1 MARAPDTP
9 AILTTPAV
17 GAMSARGDLEEL
29 IKGDTGCGAEM
40 EGALAQ
46 SGQAGLVRWCYKVN
60 RP

>member
-17 GAMSARGDLEEL
+17 GAMSAKEDVEEL
-29 IKGDTGCGAEM
+29 IKGDTGWGAEM

-46 SGQAGLVRWCYKVN
+46 SGQAGLVRRC
-60 RP
+60 

>member
-17 GAMSARGDLEEL
+17 GAMSAKEDLEEL
-29 IKGDTGCGAEM
+29 IKGGTGCGAEM

-46 SGQAGLVRWCYKVN
+46 SGQAGLVRRC
-60 RP
+60 